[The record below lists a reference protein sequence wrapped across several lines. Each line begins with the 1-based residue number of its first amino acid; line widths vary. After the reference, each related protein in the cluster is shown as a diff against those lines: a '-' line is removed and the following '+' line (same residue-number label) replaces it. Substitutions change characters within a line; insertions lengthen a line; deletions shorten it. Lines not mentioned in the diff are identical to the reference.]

1 MYLQS
6 ASQLTNVKQIQFYVI
21 CLRQLHSKVLKYHRW
36 DLVFY
41 IISSRLKQKM
51 LKRNMQS

>member
-6 ASQLTNVKQIQFYVI
+6 ASQLTNVKQIQFYAI